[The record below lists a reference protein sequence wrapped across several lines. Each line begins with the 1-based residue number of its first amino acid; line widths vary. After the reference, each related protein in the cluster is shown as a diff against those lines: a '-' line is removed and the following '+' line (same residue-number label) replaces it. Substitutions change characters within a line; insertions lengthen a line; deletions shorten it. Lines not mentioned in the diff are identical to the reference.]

1 MEQDGKLWEGKK
13 ARGVGTRTRVYW
25 CLLWFSSPDPLTPHI
40 LLKEVEG
47 RDAQIFAPV
56 FVCKNINICKDATQ
70 LVSQVLLFSPLFPS
84 PSCVFIST
92 PCRIWWGR
100 NNSLLDIPT
109 LLPRASVC
117 LLHSFPHSSF
127 SSWEAEEGK
136 KPSCYFF
143 TWGRVRQGLK
153 NLSGIG
159 PPPLSSLFYLVS
171 GAAKLWEREEKE
183 ETHSFPLLQ
192 ALG

>member
-1 MEQDGKLWEGKK
+1 MCLLYQRRDG
-13 ARGVGTRTRVYW
+13 ARWKVMRGEKSKGGVGTRTRVYW

-40 LLKEVEG
+40 LLKEVER

-56 FVCKNINICKDATQ
+56 FVCKNINICKDATKLR

-127 SSWEAEEGK
+127 SS
-136 KPSCYFF
+136 
-143 TWGRVRQGLK
+143 
-153 NLSGIG
+153 
-159 PPPLSSLFYLVS
+159 
-171 GAAKLWEREEKE
+171 
-183 ETHSFPLLQ
+183 
-192 ALG
+192 